1 MKTLAKIIGVG
12 LMAFALPFAAL
23 AGSANA
29 KNLNLD
35 VTGMQTATSEAKVHD
50 ALAAIDG
57 VEVKRVDA
65 RTGKVLISIDP
76 EKVSPERVL
85 SAISAAGFE
94 AKVSMDARGD
104 TKARG

>member
-1 MKTLAKIIGVG
+1 MKNLAKILGVG
-12 LMAFALPFAAL
+12 LIALALPFAAL
-23 AGSANA
+23 AGSAKA

-50 ALAAIDG
+50 ALAAIES

-65 RTGKVLISIDP
+65 RTGTVLVSIDP
-76 EKVSPERVL
+76 EKVSPEAIL

-94 AKVSMDARGD
+94 AKVSADAKTD
-104 TKARG
+104 TKAKG